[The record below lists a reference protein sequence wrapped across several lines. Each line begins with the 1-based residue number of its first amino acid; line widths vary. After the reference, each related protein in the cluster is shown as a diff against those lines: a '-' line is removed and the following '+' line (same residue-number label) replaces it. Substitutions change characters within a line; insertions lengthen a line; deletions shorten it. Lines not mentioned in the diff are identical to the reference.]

1 MSTIPATAPAP
12 EEPAKIGAFGRLI
25 GVLMS
30 PGETFADIARKP
42 SWIVP
47 WIFLTLT
54 GLAISYAL
62 VQRVDWVEAQRKG
75 IERVSFAQRQF
86 EQLPPDQREAALQRG
101 ATQAKVMRY
110 VRGGGGSLLLI
121 LILGGIYLA
130 AFNLVG
136 GAGLNYK
143 TACTIV
149 AYAHIPTGLRELIAV
164 PVVFMKEAGT
174 IDPENFL
181 ASNLAAFLPS
191 GAKLWQVAL
200 GASADLFGIWVV
212 ILLAIGFAAANPKKL
227 SLGKSFGIVLG
238 VFFAF
243 LLLGVG
249 LALAFG

>member
-1 MSTIPATAPAP
+1 MSTVPTTAP

-25 GVLMS
+25 GVVMS

-62 VQRVDWVEAQRKG
+62 VQRVDWVEAQRTQM
-75 IERVSFAQRQF
+75 ERVPMAARQL
-86 EQLPPDQREAALQRG
+86 EQLPPEQREAALQRG

-110 VRGGGGSLLLI
+110 VRGAVGSLLLI
-121 LILGGIYLA
+121 VIMGGIYLG

-143 TACTIV
+143 TACTMV
-149 AYAHIPTGLRELIAV
+149 AYAHVPLGLRELIGV
-164 PVVFMKEAGT
+164 PIVFLKEAGT
-174 IDPENFL
+174 VDAENFL

-191 GAKLWQVAL
+191 NAKLWQVAL
-200 GASADLFGIWVV
+200 GA
-212 ILLAIGFAAANPKKL
+212 
-227 SLGKSFGIVLG
+227 
-238 VFFAF
+238 
-243 LLLGVG
+243 
-249 LALAFG
+249 